1 MGSPCGRRNADATG
15 ACTDEWFAAR
25 KECDYDFAK
34 IPMAHADPTFRSM
47 FWTQFRP
54 ILVAWN
60 VDLVRMLLFWI
71 GILAAHVTQRLA
83 LSMGWFPTIV
93 HSLDIAEEVLV
104 AISVVCFLLSST
116 VSFIWM
122 TIRRTMSDIA
132 SSLKLKLAN
141 STSISARTIVRVL

>member
-1 MGSPCGRRNADATG
+1 
-15 ACTDEWFAAR
+15 
-25 KECDYDFAK
+25 
-34 IPMAHADPTFRSM
+34 MAHADPTFRSM

-104 AISVVCFLLSST
+104 AC
-116 VSFIWM
+116 
-122 TIRRTMSDIA
+122 RREFVTGDAFQRI
-132 SSLKLKLAN
+132 
-141 STSISARTIVRVL
+141 